1 MGDIE
6 AKKAAIDPTLSQP
19 YNYKPLKSARA
30 RHIKAEAKKQWH
42 IWNKNTKT
50 ATALRR
56 VMKGK
61 HAKIGPALY
70 NGIAD
75 RNGAAIIAQLR
86 TGHGLNRYLHRS
98 NIRNSPYCQC
108 GYGKETVEHYLLEC
122 RQYREQW
129 KKLRG
134 EVGRGKMRMEILLGD
149 PKTIKHTLEYIRET
163 GRLERLDR

>member
-1 MGDIE
+1 MDFDSIDEIISEHTHLQFEIIWIPGHAEIEGNELVDIE
-6 AKKAAIDPTLSQP
+6 AKKAAIEPTLSQP
-19 YNYKPLKSARA
+19 YNYKPLKSAQA
-30 RHIKAEAKKQWH
+30 RHIKAEAKKQWQI

-86 TGHGLNRYLHRS
+86 TGHCGLNRYLHRF

-108 GYGKETVEHYLLEC
+108 GCDVTAMSRVATEC
-122 RQYREQW
+122 QVTAMVDIG
-129 KKLRG
+129 L
-134 EVGRGKMRMEILLGD
+134 
-149 PKTIKHTLEYIRET
+149 TLV
-163 GRLERLDR
+163 